1 MVSENFTITN
11 KSGLHMRPAQVF
23 ATEMNKFSAN
33 VTIKY
38 GGKEIN
44 AKGLM
49 GLMNFR

>member
-11 KSGLHMRPAQVF
+11 KPGLHMRPAQVF
-23 ATEMNKFSAN
+23 AAEMNKFSAN